1 MTQKGNI
8 KDFFKYKKKGGG
20 DFMILCHSI
29 ITACNA
35 IHFFG
40 GMAMDKVSGK
50 MRHAEA
56 FSLLLTS
63 GTYFQ

>member
-1 MTQKGNI
+1 
-8 KDFFKYKKKGGG
+8 
-20 DFMILCHSI
+20 MILCHSI
-29 ITACNA
+29 ITVCNA